1 MLVKAAESKAAYAGS
16 KVVLVD
22 PKRTFQMCS
31 RCGLIIKKDL
41 SKRIHSCSECGLS
54 MDRDLN
60 AAIKILLGMQSVRN
74 AMEAPSFGA
83 GSVSMA
89 ISNSSIV
96 AK

>member
-1 MLVKAAESKAAYAGS
+1 
-16 KVVLVD
+16 
-22 PKRTFQMCS
+22 
-31 RCGLIIKKDL
+31 
-41 SKRIHSCSECGLS
+41 